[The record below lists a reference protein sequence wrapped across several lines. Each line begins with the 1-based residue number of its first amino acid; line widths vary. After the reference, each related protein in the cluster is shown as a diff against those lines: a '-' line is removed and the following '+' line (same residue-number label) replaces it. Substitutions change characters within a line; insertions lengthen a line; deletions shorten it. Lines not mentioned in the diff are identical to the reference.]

1 VRCCKSRLL
10 DAQQS
15 AISTRHSS
23 LVSSLSVSP
32 RISRPSHSALPM
44 PPCDTTPT
52 LWLQSYRRAQ
62 TSSEGSPP
70 YPVRGERGEG
80 FGVRSFAVSTSTSTS
95 SQEATRRDRQFD
107 TGEETRPR
115 RVWFF
120 NGFGCLCVRAC
131 MRACLRRK
139 RETWRHIIACGVGGM
154 GVYFGGG
161 MTPHATNRTKTTEKI
176 AKHTSSFRPFSSR
189 ADSVLLGEAGW

>member
-1 VRCCKSRLL
+1 
-10 DAQQS
+10 
-15 AISTRHSS
+15 
-23 LVSSLSVSP
+23 
-32 RISRPSHSALPM
+32 M

-62 TSSEGSPP
+62 TSSSEGSPP
-70 YPVRGERGEG
+70 YPVRGERAEG
-80 FGVRSFAVSTSTSTS
+80 FGVRSFAVSTS
-95 SQEATRRDRQFD
+95 SQEARTRRDRQFD

-115 RVWFF
+115 RVWSF

-161 MTPHATNRTKTTEKI
+161 MTPHATKHTKTTEPTEKT
-176 AKHTSSFRPFSSR
+176 AKRTSSFRPVRTLCCWARLAGECVVAVSQGWIR
-189 ADSVLLGEAGW
+189 AVGSLFDAFDNAKS